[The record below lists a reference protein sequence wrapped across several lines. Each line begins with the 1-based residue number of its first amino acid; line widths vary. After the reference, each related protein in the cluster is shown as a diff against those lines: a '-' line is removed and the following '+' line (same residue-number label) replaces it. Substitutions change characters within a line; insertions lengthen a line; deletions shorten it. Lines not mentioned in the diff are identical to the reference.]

1 MHIHMNHF
9 DATDKKST
17 TPGGEADRE
26 RALRELQRAA
36 DRRSTSRSEAQPPT
50 ALLVG
55 ERDLEQVEN
64 VLHRMRVETQRV
76 RSLEGGEPW
85 QEPSKLLVMSGRQA
99 LSLGRSKPRGHKKF
113 TTIAIFEET
122 SRTLR
127 ARLESMGFDH
137 LVRGAVHPEA
147 LELLLRR
154 ALYGNEEQRGLP
166 RFPFGWDVTW
176 STGWRQRRALLAEIS
191 ARGCR
196 LHVPNGLSRGGKL
209 QVRIPAGVEGS
220 EAITLPG
227 RVIRSRPA
235 SPSRYEDSAILS
247 VVFERLGTNTRAD
260 LFALLSKLRSG
271 PPAIPPS

>member
-1 MHIHMNHF
+1 MHIQMNHIDTP
-9 DATDKKST
+9 DAKGT
-17 TPGGEADRE
+17 TSRPETARE
-26 RALRELQRAA
+26 RQLRELQRAA
-36 DRRSTSRSEAQPPT
+36 DRRSAARPKPQQPS

-55 ERDLEQVEN
+55 GRDLEVVEN
-64 VLHRMRVETQRV
+64 TLHRMRVATHRIP
-76 RSLEGGEPW
+76 SLDARERW

-99 LSLGRSKPRGHKKF
+99 LSMGRSKPSGENKF

-127 ARLESMGFDH
+127 ARLEGMGFDH
-137 LVRGAVHPEA
+137 LVRGTVHPEA

-154 ALYGNEEQRGLP
+154 ALYGKEEQRGLP

-196 LHVPNGLSRGGKL
+196 LHVPSGLPRGGKL
-209 QVRIPAGVEGS
+209 QVRIPGGVDGS

-227 RVIRSRPA
+227 RVIRSNPA
-235 SPSRYEDSAILS
+235 STSHCDDSVILS
-247 VVFERLGTNTRAD
+247 VVFERLCTEARSD
-260 LFALLSKLRSG
+260 LVALLSKLRSG
-271 PPAIPPS
+271 PPAIPQS

>member
-1 MHIHMNHF
+1 
-9 DATDKKST
+9 
-17 TPGGEADRE
+17 
-26 RALRELQRAA
+26 
-36 DRRSTSRSEAQPPT
+36 
-50 ALLVG
+50 
-55 ERDLEQVEN
+55 
-64 VLHRMRVETQRV
+64 
-76 RSLEGGEPW
+76 
-85 QEPSKLLVMSGRQA
+85 
-99 LSLGRSKPRGHKKF
+99 
-113 TTIAIFEET
+113 
-122 SRTLR
+122 
-127 ARLESMGFDH
+127 MGFDH

-196 LHVPNGLSRGGKL
+196 LHVPNGLPRGGKL